1 MEDSQPAAALEQE
14 APGQPKAPAGPV
26 QPLTSDTVANRA
38 STMFVVGSTEPRA
51 SGLPMIGKVPTQE
64 LVQLA
69 FVAANELCDTHG
81 KALSSRL
88 ATLIALWRLAG

>member
-1 MEDSQPAAALEQE
+1 M
-14 APGQPKAPAGPV
+14 
-26 QPLTSDTVANRA
+26 TSDTVANRA

-51 SGLPMIGKVPTQE
+51 SGLPMIGKVPTKE
-64 LVQLA
+64 LVKLA